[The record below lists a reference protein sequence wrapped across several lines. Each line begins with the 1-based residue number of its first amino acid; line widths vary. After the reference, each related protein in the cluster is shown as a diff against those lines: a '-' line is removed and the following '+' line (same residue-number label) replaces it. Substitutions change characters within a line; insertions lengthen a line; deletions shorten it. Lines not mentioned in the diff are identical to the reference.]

1 MWEGRET
8 SPYMR
13 TPGWRN
19 WGFLFVF
26 VSYLKTD
33 IFGDV
38 CFLHVS
44 GGFEKKKSVFQVQ
57 YTAQLRCN
65 RNVAWHFK
73 ITCTFLS
80 K

>member
-44 GGFEKKKSVFQVQ
+44 GGFEKKKKEYF
-57 YTAQLRCN
+57 RCSILPN
-65 RNVAWHFK
+65 SDAIEMLHGILK
-73 ITCTFLS
+73 
-80 K
+80 

>member
-44 GGFEKKKSVFQVQ
+44 GGFEKKKKKEYF
-57 YTAQLRCN
+57 RCSILPN
-65 RNVAWHFK
+65 SDAIEMLHGILK
-73 ITCTFLS
+73 
-80 K
+80 

>member
-44 GGFEKKKSVFQVQ
+44 GGFEKKKKCISGAVYCPTQMQ
-57 YTAQLRCN
+57 
-65 RNVAWHFK
+65 
-73 ITCTFLS
+73 
-80 K
+80 